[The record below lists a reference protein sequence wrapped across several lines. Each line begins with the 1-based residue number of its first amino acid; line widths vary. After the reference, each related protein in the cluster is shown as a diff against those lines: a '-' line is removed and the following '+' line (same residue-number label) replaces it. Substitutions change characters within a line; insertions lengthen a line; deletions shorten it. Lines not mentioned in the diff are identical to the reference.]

1 MRVYRS
7 ASSIDAPVEE
17 FPLIPRLRVLGP
29 EHGKFCIVLLNTQCE
44 EVPMKLGATSIS
56 FGPKVFSDYSRPK
69 IND

>member
-44 EVPMKLGATSIS
+44 EVPMK
-56 FGPKVFSDYSRPK
+56 
-69 IND
+69 